1 MFDDHAAQ
9 IFDDIK
15 DTTEDGQTLSVLTVV
30 GDRNVG
36 KSTIASLLSGNSS
49 MFYVSSLLQTTTNR
63 NVEDL
68 HEDC

>member
-15 DTTEDGQTLSVLTVV
+15 DTMEDNQPLSVLTVV

-49 MFYVSSLLQTTTNR
+49 MFYVSNRLQTKTRR

-68 HEDC
+68 HQD